1 MTISPEQ
8 AAAALRDIDDTS
20 ARSRRLS
27 AYAQGSPYFFLWGII
42 WIVGYL
48 ATALAPGAANTA
60 WLFLWAAGIAGGVLI
75 ARRRARLAGWDAE
88 EAASRKRFSR
98 RLLTSWLV
106 LIVFWMATY
115 AILQPHAVNQFSAFP
130 ALLMGAVYAF
140 VGVIWLPRYLPVGL
154 IVMAAT
160 VFGYFYLVP
169 WFAYWL
175 ALVGGA
181 GLLLTGVWLRKA

>member
-1 MTISPEQ
+1 MTITPEQ

-48 ATALAPGAANTA
+48 ATAIVPASANTA
-60 WLFLWAAGIAGGVLI
+60 WLILWAVGLGGGVLI
-75 ARRRARLAGWDAE
+75 GRRRARLAGGDAQD
-88 EAASRKRFSR
+88 AASRKRFNR

-115 AILQPHAVNQFSAFP
+115 AILQPREGNQFSAFP
-130 ALLMGAVYAF
+130 ALLMGAAYAF

-160 VFGYFYLVP
+160 VFGYFYLAS

-175 ALVGGA
+175 ALVGGG

>member
-1 MTISPEQ
+1 MTISSDE
-8 AAAALRDIDDTS
+8 AATALRDIEETS
-20 ARSRRLS
+20 ARTRRLG
-27 AYAQGSPYFFLWGII
+27 AYERGSPHFFLWSVI

-48 ATALAPGAANTA
+48 VTALAPAATNTG
-60 WLFLWAAGIAGGVLI
+60 WLVLWAVGIGGGIVI
-75 ARRRARLAGWDAE
+75 ARRRARLAGY
-88 EAASRKRFSR
+88 EADETASRKGFTR
-98 RLLTSWLV
+98 RQMTCWLV

-115 AILQPHAVNQFSAFP
+115 AILQPHETNQFSAFP
-130 ALLMGAVYAF
+130 ALLMGAAYAF

-160 VFGYFYLVP
+160 VFGYFYLAA

>member
-1 MTISPEQ
+1 MTISSEQ
-8 AAAALRDIDDTS
+8 AAAALRDIEETGD
-20 ARSRRLS
+20 RSCTLN
-27 AYAQGSPYFFLWGII
+27 AYEQGSPYFFLWGAI

-48 ATALAPGAANTA
+48 ATAISPPSANVV
-60 WLFLWAAGIAGGVLI
+60 WVSLWAVGIGGGVLL
-75 ARRRARLAGWDAE
+75 ARRRARLAGWDAQ
-88 EAASRKRFSR
+88 EATTRKRFSR

-106 LIVFWMATY
+106 LIAFWMATY
-115 AILQPHAVNQFSAFP
+115 AILQPHETNQFSAFP

-160 VFGYFYLVP
+160 VLGYFYLAP